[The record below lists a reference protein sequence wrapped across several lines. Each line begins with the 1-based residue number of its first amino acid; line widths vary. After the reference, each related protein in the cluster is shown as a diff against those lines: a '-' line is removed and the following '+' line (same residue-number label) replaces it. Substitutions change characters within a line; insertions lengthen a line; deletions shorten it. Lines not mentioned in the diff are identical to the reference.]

1 MKMLILAG
9 GFGTRLQAA
18 VPGIPKALAPVNDV
32 PFLRLQI
39 EHWVEQG
46 VSSFVFLLHHQ
57 ATMIIDFL
65 QAEQRA
71 SLRGCD
77 VRWLIEP
84 VPMGTGGAL
93 AHAVKELN
101 LTDDFLATNADTWLG
116 GGIKEVQH
124 AGASGIA
131 VLRVANA
138 GRYGNVLVNNE
149 DHRIEYFAEKSAT
162 DIAGWINAGLCCL
175 NPVLFR
181 NWNHLPLS
189 LETDLF
195 PALVAEGKLH
205 AVPLETDF
213 IDIGVPEDYFRFC
226 RWMKTGRGGPLC
238 S

>member
-9 GFGTRLQAA
+9 GFGTRLQPA

-46 VSSFVFLLHHQ
+46 VRSFVFLLHHQ
-57 ATMIIDFL
+57 ANLIIDFL
-65 QAEQRA
+65 REEQKA
-71 SLRGCD
+71 SLRGND
-77 VRWLIEP
+77 VRWLVEP

-93 AHAVKELN
+93 AHAVKELI

-116 GGIKEVQH
+116 GGIKEVMH
-124 AGASGIA
+124 AGASGLA
-131 VLRVANA
+131 VIRVANA
-138 GRYGNVLVNNE
+138 GRYGRVELSSE
-149 DHRIEYFAEKSAT
+149 DHEIEYFAEKSAT
-162 DIAGWINAGLCCL
+162 DTAGWINAGLCCL
-175 NPVLFR
+175 TPAIFR
-181 NWNHLPLS
+181 NWNRLPFS

-195 PALVAEGKLH
+195 PALVAQGKLH

-226 RWMKTGRGGPLC
+226 GWIKAGRGGPLC

>member
-9 GFGTRLQAA
+9 GFGTRLQSA
-18 VPGIPKALAPVNDV
+18 VPGIPKALAPVNDA

-46 VSSFVFLLHHQ
+46 VRSFVFLLYHQ
-57 ATMIIDFL
+57 ASLIIDFL
-65 QAEQRA
+65 LAERNT
-71 SLRGCD
+71 SLSGCD
-77 VRWLIEP
+77 VRWLVEP

-93 AHAVKELN
+93 AHAVNELN

-116 GGIKEVQH
+116 GGIKEVMN
-124 AGASGIA
+124 AGASGMGVVRI
-131 VLRVANA
+131 ANA
-138 GRYGNVLVNNE
+138 GRYGRVELNNE
-149 DHRIEYFAEKSAT
+149 GHKIECFAEKSVSGT
-162 DIAGWINAGLCCL
+162 AGWINAGLCCL
-175 NPVLFR
+175 SPALFR
-181 NWNHLPLS
+181 NWNRLPFS

-195 PALVAEGKLH
+195 PALVAQGNLH

-226 RWMKTGRGGPLC
+226 RWMKAARGSPLC